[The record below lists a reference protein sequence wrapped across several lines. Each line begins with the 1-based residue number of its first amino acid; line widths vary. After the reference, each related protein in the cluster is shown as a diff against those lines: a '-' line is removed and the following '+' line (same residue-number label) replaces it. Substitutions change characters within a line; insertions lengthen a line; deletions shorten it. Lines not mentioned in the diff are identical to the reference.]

1 MKYRSSFV
9 NRKSVHRHRLEEEE
23 GDEAEERVRRPP
35 RLVIRRPQGI
45 VGKGTRG

>member
-1 MKYRSSFV
+1 MKYRSSSI

-35 RLVIRRPQGI
+35 RPVLRRPQGI
-45 VGKGTRG
+45 ARKGRRG